1 MRAKST
7 NNKIHYNV
15 RLDADLKAQDEL
27 TDKQRESECISNDY
41 GHMGR
46 AGVFSG
52 VLVLNTEAAI

>member
-27 TDKQRESECISNDY
+27 TDKQRESE
-41 GHMGR
+41 
-46 AGVFSG
+46 
-52 VLVLNTEAAI
+52 